1 MFSSHFH
8 IYKNTNKSTQRQKLE
23 IYQPSNYNSSLMQ
36 ILGIFIPKSIISA
49 YISIHLK
56 HNRYIRLRSCNFGSM
71 TLLMFVNYS
80 ILRSTFW
87 KKAHFWYKV
96 RTYISQPQWSVQ
108 AKFIESELMKA
119 NTTTIIW
126 KQLKII
132 RFSFPGKLLWLLIM
146 MMMIQF
152 NNDIYHLQHCCKV
165 K

>member
-56 HNRYIRLRSCNFGSM
+56 HNRYIRLRSCNWC
-71 TLLMFVNYS
+71 LS
-80 ILRSTFW
+80 IIQFLGAPF
-87 KKAHFWYKV
+87 KKNHFWYKV